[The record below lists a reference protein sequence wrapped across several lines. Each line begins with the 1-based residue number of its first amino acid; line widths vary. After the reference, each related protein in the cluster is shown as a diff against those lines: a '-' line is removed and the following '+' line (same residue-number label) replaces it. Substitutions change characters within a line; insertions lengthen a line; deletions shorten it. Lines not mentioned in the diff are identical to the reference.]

1 MPELPE
7 VESLRRILAR
17 SATGLTI
24 VSAKVLEPRLRRKV
38 SHDFEAA
45 IACRRIEALARRAK
59 YLILRLAGGDALLV
73 HLGMSGSLTH
83 RPGNA
88 LAGGPAFAD
97 HDESLDPAHDHVE
110 FRLDDGSRI
119 VYNDPRRFGLLKLV
133 PAGTLD
139 LTVELRG
146 LGPEPL
152 GKAFSADYL
161 ALKARGRRVA
171 IKNLLMDQRIVA
183 GIGNIY
189 AAEILFRA
197 AVRPTR
203 RSGRLSRAEIERIAE
218 ATPVDPARG
227 DRQARHHLSQLSRL
241 ARTAGRFLEPPARLW
256 TRGRS
261 LLYLLDADSQ
271 RNRRA
276 AREFLCPQCQKC
288 SDAEGVIGISD
299 EAAQTMASL

>member
-17 SATGLTI
+17 SAAGLTI
-24 VSAKVLEPRLRRKV
+24 VAAKVLEPRLRRKV
-38 SHDFEAA
+38 SPDFEAS
-45 IACRRIEALARRAK
+45 IAGRRIEALARRAK
-59 YLILRLAGGDALLV
+59 YLILELGGGDALLV

-83 RPGNA
+83 RPGNSGPP
-88 LAGGPAFAD
+88 AGGPAFAD
-97 HDESLDPAHDHVE
+97 DDESRAPAHDHLE
-110 FRLDDGSRI
+110 FRLDDGSRM

-139 LTVELRG
+139 STVELSG

-152 GKAFSADYL
+152 SRAFNAAYL

-203 RSGRLSRAEIERIAE
+203 RSGRLSRAEIGRVAA
-218 ATPVDPARG
+218 ATPSVLREAIGKRG
-227 DRQARHHLSQLSRL
+227 TTFRSYRDSRGQPGGFSSRL
-241 ARTAGRFLEPPARLW
+241 RVYGREGEPCYTCSTPIRNVIV
-256 TRGRS
+256 G
-261 LLYLLDADSQ
+261 Q
-271 RNRRA
+271 RA
-276 AREFLCPQCQKC
+276 SFFCPRCQK
-288 SDAEGVIGISD
+288 
-299 EAAQTMASL
+299 